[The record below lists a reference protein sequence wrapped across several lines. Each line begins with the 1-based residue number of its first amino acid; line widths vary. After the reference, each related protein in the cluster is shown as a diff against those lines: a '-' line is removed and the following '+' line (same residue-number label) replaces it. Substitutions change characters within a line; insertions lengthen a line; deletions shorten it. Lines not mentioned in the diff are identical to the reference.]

1 MCIKLRLN
9 FTFTENKSTF
19 LVLVYSVPYPDS
31 LLFFKDKTRK
41 KKDLTLA
48 HIYGSLI
55 TFVYFNQILATY
67 YIVTRAIES
76 FIYNFTLFRP
86 FSFLVPK
93 TF

>member
-19 LVLVYSVPYPDS
+19 LVLVYFVPYPDS
-31 LLFFKDKTRK
+31 LQLFKDKSRK
-41 KKDLTLA
+41 QDLTLA
-48 HIYGSLI
+48 HIYSSLI

-86 FSFLVPK
+86 FSFPVPK